1 MNLDLSLIQV
11 GATTNGF
18 NFLMISSLVESMGV
32 HLTWFDCNV
41 TELTCCMSR
50 YSLYLVQYISS
61 ITLAGQIT
69 VFQEI
74 QVLYYILFMK

>member
-1 MNLDLSLIQV
+1 
-11 GATTNGF
+11 
-18 NFLMISSLVESMGV
+18 
-32 HLTWFDCNV
+32 
-41 TELTCCMSR
+41 MSR

-74 QVLYYILFMK
+74 QVLYYILFMKWTQDNSPFQWLGQLLFIVGMC

>member
-1 MNLDLSLIQV
+1 
-11 GATTNGF
+11 
-18 NFLMISSLVESMGV
+18 
-32 HLTWFDCNV
+32 
-41 TELTCCMSR
+41 MSR

-74 QVLYYILFMK
+74 QVLYYILFMKWTQDNSPFQWLGQLLFIAGMC